1 MLLNENEVK
10 IFKKKVVRY
19 LYRFTYKFGD
29 DFEYS
34 IDQENL
40 TIDEKTNELRNYFYQ
55 KGMTVE
61 EYKAMVYHIYYID
74 NSQNN
79 LNTIKKT
86 NKKTVK

>member
-1 MLLNENEVK
+1 MLLNNNEIK

-19 LYRFTYKFGD
+19 LYRFTYKYGD

-34 IDQENL
+34 TDQENL
-40 TIDEKTNELRNYFYQ
+40 PVDEKINELRNYFYQ

-61 EYKAMVYHIYYID
+61 EYKAMVSHIYYID
-74 NSQNN
+74 NSYKMIEN
-79 LNTIKKT
+79 IKKT